1 MIIKVSFLAAA
12 TIAAYA
18 VSHKNSCNS
27 TKNPPEND
35 DSRFQQHQIE
45 GEMEDEKEAKIIRSK
60 ELKSVNEIK
69 VLNNLVK
76 EGQQRKMR
84 LERKLLELC
93 GLREEHS
100 YMAHLQRHLDD
111 KSSEI
116 EMLNATIA
124 SMQAERKNLHEDV
137 KQCVLARKQLEMAR
151 KVIAE
156 MQKKMDYCNE
166 SNMKIKGRLLIVEEQ
181 VSNFPRDKDEG
192 NSVRDA
198 IVEKKLKDVRNVELQ
213 VLKMKR
219 RNKELELGKREL
231 VVKLV
236 SAQEKITALSNITES
251 ESITK
256 IGLELSKLRYTNED
270 LLLQV
275 ERLQNNRFD
284 MVQELVYQRWLHTC
298 LRLEIQTHK
307 SSKISNPSSDSASS
321 QTSTTN
327 LSDEMFETTT
337 MDMDSSSSSSQTSS
351 TGKKFG
357 FIHSIK
363 KWGARR
369 SKDERSTGG
378 NSFSKKGLVRRFSTS
393 MVPVKASILRN
404 KGDNAVKSR
413 GRRVS
418 FSDSVGSTVQSEG
431 GFDDHKEM
439 GTDEKSGCSS
449 IQNCNSEVQGERN
462 NEPASPQVTISSAI
476 LKSIKEDRTEMAM
489 VSLVGQENKVDN
501 NVVRLLVALFFFLFI
516 LVACFTYDSARPV

>member
-27 TKNPPEND
+27 TKNPPGSSLILCQFTEKKEQFFAFLYVKSCMGSVGNLMVFNFFTIEND

-45 GEMEDEKEAKIIRSK
+45 GEMEDEKEAEIIRSK

-84 LERKLLELC
+84 LEGKLLELC

-100 YMAHLQRHLDD
+100 YMAHLQRHLDN

-137 KQCVLARKQLEMAR
+137 KQCVLARKQLETAR

-198 IVEKKLKDVRNVELQ
+198 ILEKKLKDVRNVELQ
-213 VLKMKR
+213 ALKMKR

-236 SAQEKITALSNITES
+236 SAQEKITALSNITEVHIKFINS
-251 ESITK
+251 YSITNNTIDLK
-256 IGLELSKLRYTNED
+256 CAWVLYYYICLSK
-270 LLLQV
+270 
-275 ERLQNNRFD
+275 
-284 MVQELVYQRWLHTC
+284 
-298 LRLEIQTHK
+298 
-307 SSKISNPSSDSASS
+307 
-321 QTSTTN
+321 
-327 LSDEMFETTT
+327 
-337 MDMDSSSSSSQTSS
+337 
-351 TGKKFG
+351 
-357 FIHSIK
+357 
-363 KWGARR
+363 
-369 SKDERSTGG
+369 
-378 NSFSKKGLVRRFSTS
+378 
-393 MVPVKASILRN
+393 
-404 KGDNAVKSR
+404 
-413 GRRVS
+413 
-418 FSDSVGSTVQSEG
+418 
-431 GFDDHKEM
+431 
-439 GTDEKSGCSS
+439 
-449 IQNCNSEVQGERN
+449 
-462 NEPASPQVTISSAI
+462 
-476 LKSIKEDRTEMAM
+476 
-489 VSLVGQENKVDN
+489 
-501 NVVRLLVALFFFLFI
+501 
-516 LVACFTYDSARPV
+516 